1 MDTLQTKVDFEETSV
16 SQDISG
22 FSCLWRHLVRKLC
35 RHENGMEM
43 FEPQTDLGESRGFS
57 DEMHFWQSEAADA
70 KWDLLFIDL
79 RIELPH
85 LDVQH
90 LLPDDVLD
98 DVILDAGQL

>member
-1 MDTLQTKVDFEETSV
+1 
-16 SQDISG
+16 
-22 FSCLWRHLVRKLC
+22 
-35 RHENGMEM
+35 
-43 FEPQTDLGESRGFS
+43 
-57 DEMHFWQSEAADA
+57 MHFWQSQAADA

-90 LLPDDVLD
+90 LLPDDILD